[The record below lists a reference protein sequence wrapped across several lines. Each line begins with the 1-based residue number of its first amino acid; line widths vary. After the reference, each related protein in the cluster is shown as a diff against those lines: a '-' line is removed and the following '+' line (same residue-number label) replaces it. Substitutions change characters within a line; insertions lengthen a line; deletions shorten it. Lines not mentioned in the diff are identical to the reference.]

1 VRRWTLIALIALLVL
16 LAIVA
21 VYQLQLAEKRG
32 RVPEGGVT
40 STP

>member
-21 VYQLQLAEKRG
+21 VYQIQLADRRG
-32 RVPEGGVT
+32 RVPAGGVT

>member
-16 LAIVA
+16 LAIAA
-21 VYQLQLAEKRG
+21 VYQIQLADRRG
-32 RVPEGGVT
+32 RVPGGGVT